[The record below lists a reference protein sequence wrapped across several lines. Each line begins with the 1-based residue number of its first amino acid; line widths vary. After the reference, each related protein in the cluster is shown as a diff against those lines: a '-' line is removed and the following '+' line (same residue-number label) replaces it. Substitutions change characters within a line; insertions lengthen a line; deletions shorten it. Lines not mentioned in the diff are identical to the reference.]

1 MRCQLKWYNISLRRS
16 EVLGLKW
23 EAINFAEKSISI
35 NHKVIEVEVDGK
47 FVPYG
52 EDVLKTK
59 ASVRTLPL
67 LPVIERLLLAEKEK
81 QETFRKLFKKEYCK
95 KYLDYIYVD

>member
-1 MRCQLKWYNISLRRS
+1 VPAGQDYGLRRS

-23 EAINFAEKSISI
+23 EAINFEEKSISI

-59 ASVRTLPL
+59 ASTRTLPF
-67 LPVIERLLLAEKEK
+67 LPVIEQLLLAEREK
-81 QETFRKLFKKEYCK
+81 QETFRKLFKKDYCK
-95 KYLDYIYVD
+95 KYFDYICCRVR